1 MTDTLHPSV
10 TEHVAHPPFKA
21 SQQLADHLQQLHV
34 DLIDLHLQGKQA
46 HWNVVG
52 KNFRDLHLQ
61 LDELV
66 EAAREFSDQVA
77 ERMRAIYVT
86 PDGRAATIAEQTS
99 LAPFPADEVDTGETV
114 DLITERLRHRAT
126 ARRIHDDV
134 DEEDPTTADILHEIL
149 ERLEQLA
156 WMIDSENRIANRSIR
171 ARSTSSAPDLLV
183 PHVAWGTGAVHRKL
197 RREVAGFLCKRG
209 GVRVSWAARDRAG
222 RPDTTRS
229 GGDRGLRSP
238 PAPS

>member
-1 MTDTLHPSV
+1 MTDTLHPTV

-66 EAAREFSDQVA
+66 EAARAFSDQIA

-86 PDGRAATIAEQTS
+86 PDGRAATIAAQTS

-114 DLITERLRHRAT
+114 DPITDATYATAAT

-134 DEEDPTTADILHEIL
+134 DAEDPTTSDILHEIL

-156 WMIDSENRIANRSIR
+156 WMIDSENRIANRSI
-171 ARSTSSAPDLLV
+171 P
-183 PHVAWGTGAVHRKL
+183 
-197 RREVAGFLCKRG
+197 
-209 GVRVSWAARDRAG
+209 
-222 RPDTTRS
+222 RPIHE
-229 GGDRGLRSP
+229 
-238 PAPS
+238 